1 MNENIKDSQYLDLFS
16 ILLILINNKFKIL
29 LASILGA
36 VLSLMIFYEPSP
48 DYRSEVEISFTDKL
62 KTTLNYN
69 FRKNTI
75 EKISEKS
82 NIYESLN
89 SNGIFNI
96 EESSLDN
103 QLVSNIE
110 SKIKIDI
117 LNKENININFASDEL
132 IFIDPI
138 LNISLTH
145 KEDLADLINIDK
157 FLGTLVINGQY
168 SVIKEYISLLEFE
181 LETISNLLEEE
192 KLFINNT
199 HKEQEAEIKLI
210 LDLDLSNQ
218 DNIKNY
224 KIKKITENLKIAESL
239 GYAIPQVEF
248 QPSIASSETIVM
260 NTFNNESEL
269 NREIRLPKSPDI
281 YSYAI
286 NQGIPLY
293 LFGSNILKSEL
304 LLLRE
309 NTQYEDKFLQ
319 KELENLKYQIDQNRL
334 LELEEMF
341 MSLEGKQIKQLENEI
356 NRLKLVKKENSLI
369 VEYND
374 INYVYSYKVASN
386 IIFKMFIGTLLFFL
400 TSCFIVLF
408 TAENKRRKFLIE

>member
-1 MNENIKDSQYLDLFS
+1 M
-16 ILLILINNKFKIL
+16 
-29 LASILGA
+29 
-36 VLSLMIFYEPSP
+36 
-48 DYRSEVEISFTDKL
+48 
-62 KTTLNYN
+62 
-69 FRKNTI
+69 
-75 EKISEKS
+75 
-82 NIYESLN
+82 
-89 SNGIFNI
+89 
-96 EESSLDN
+96 DN
-103 QLVSNIE
+103 QLVSNVE
-110 SKIKIDI
+110 SQLNIDI
-117 LNKENININFASDEL
+117 LNKKNININFASDEL

-145 KEDLADLINIDK
+145 KEELADLINIEK

-168 SVIKEYISLLEFE
+168 SVIKEYISFLEFE
-181 LETISNLLEEE
+181 LESVSNLLQEE

-218 DNIKNY
+218 ENIKDY

-239 GYAIPQVEF
+239 GYSTPQVEF
-248 QPSIASSETIVM
+248 QPSLASSETIVM

-269 NREIRLPKSPDI
+269 SREIRLPKSPDI

-304 LLLRE
+304 SLLRE

-341 MSLEGKQIKQLENEI
+341 ISIEGKKIKKLENEI

-369 VEYND
+369 IEYND
-374 INYVYSYKVASN
+374 LGYAYSYKVASN
-386 IIFKMFIGTLLFFL
+386 IVFKVLIGALLFFL
-400 TSCFIVLF
+400 ISCFVILF
-408 TAENKRRKFLIE
+408 IAENKRRNLLIE